1 MQGLLTK
8 WCYNHTSAG
17 LSEIMRE
24 RRADVKHQERRAR
37 VKLQGQVAL
46 VTGASRGIGRAIA
59 LGLAAEGAQVAINYV
74 SRPDAAAEVQTA
86 LSTLGREGLPVQADV
101 AVAEEVARM
110 VAQVLAHF
118 GQIDVLV
125 NNATLH
131 RGRRVHRLPE
141 SDWDA
146 VIDSCLKGAY
156 HCCQQIVPHM
166 MARRRGRIINIS
178 SVVGRIGWPGDTAYG
193 TAKAGLVGFTRSL
206 AKEVAPYGLTANVVM
221 PGYVR
226 TDMTAALTPTNI
238 EQMLALIPLGRAG
251 EPEDVAEVVTFLAS
265 RAAYVTGAVYV
276 VDGGMSL

>member
-1 MQGLLTK
+1 
-8 WCYNHTSAG
+8 
-17 LSEIMRE
+17 
-24 RRADVKHQERRAR
+24 

-59 LGLAAEGAQVAINYV
+59 LGLAAEGAQMAINYV
-74 SRPDAAAEVQTA
+74 RHPDAAAEVQAA
-86 LSTLGREGLPVQADV
+86 LRALGREGLPVHADV

-166 MARRRGRIINIS
+166 MARRRGRIINIA
-178 SVVGRIGWPGDTAYG
+178 SVIGRIGWPGDTAYG
-193 TAKAGLVGFTRSL
+193 TAKAGLIGFTRSL

-221 PGYVR
+221 PGYIR
-226 TDMTAALTPTNI
+226 TDMTAALAPTNV
-238 EQMLALIPLGRAG
+238 EQMLARIPLGRVGA
-251 EPEDVAEVVTFLAS
+251 PEDVAEVVTFLAS

>member
-1 MQGLLTK
+1 
-8 WCYNHTSAG
+8 
-17 LSEIMRE
+17 MRE
-24 RRADVKHQERRAR
+24 SGADVKRHQRREQ
-37 VKLQGQVAL
+37 VKLQGKVAL

-59 LGLAAEGAQVAINYV
+59 LGLAAEGARVAINYV
-74 SRPDAAAEVQTA
+74 SRPDAAAAVREA
-86 LSTLGREGLPVQADV
+86 IETLGREGLTVQADV
-101 AVAEEVARM
+101 AVAADVERM
-110 VAQVLAHF
+110 VAQVLERF

-146 VIDSCLKGAY
+146 VLDSCLKGAY
-156 HCCQQIVPHM
+156 HCCQHVVPHM
-166 MARRRGRIINIS
+166 MERRSGRIINIS
-178 SVVGRIGWPGDTAYG
+178 SVVGLVGWPGDTAYG
-193 TAKAGLVGFTRSL
+193 AAKAGLVGFTRSL
-206 AKEVAPYGLTANVVM
+206 AKEVAPYGITANVVM

-226 TDMTAALTPTNI
+226 TDMTAALTPKNV

-251 EPEDVAEVVTFLAS
+251 EPEDVAEVVTFLAA